1 MWPFRKKEER
11 DLSIEELIASAKLSA
26 TDVNK
31 DKALQIPEVAA
42 CTNLIS
48 NVIAGLPIK
57 LYKEQDG
64 NAIEVNNDKRVKLLN
79 DDTGDIMDG
88 FQFKKA
94 LIEDYLLDGKGYAY
108 INKYRN
114 DVKSLHYVD
123 SKHISVIKGTDP
135 IKKDVKLLVNGKEY
149 ENYQFIS
156 LTRKTK
162 DGVTGKGIVEE
173 NRAILSLA
181 YNSLL
186 YEENNIKTGGIKK
199 GVIKSGKK
207 LDKDALDQLKRSWN
221 QLYSNNTENCII
233 LNEGLDYK
241 ELQQT
246 SVELQ
251 LTENKLNNASSICEL
266 FNTPVAILNGTA
278 NADVMNNWLETTIV
292 PILNSIESALNKN
305 LLLTKEKSSFYFAFD
320 TRGLFRG
327 DIEKRY
333 RAYEIGIKNGFLQS
347 NEVRFEENLA
357 PLAGLDFIK
366 LGLADVLYNPKT
378 KEIYTPN
385 TNESVNLDDS
395 GSKLEAKGGEEDEN
409 RNQG

>member
-123 SKHISVIKGTDP
+123 SKHISVIKGLDP

-357 PLAGLDFIK
+357 PLEGLDFIK